1 MTILLVVAITAF
13 IMGVLLLGFWYL
25 QTKDLGILKN
35 KYFYADSSKTP
46 APILFSKTLN
56 LSGKPDYLIK
66 QKGMIFPVE
75 VKTGRTPKEPYDNH
89 VMQLMAYCLLVEENY
104 GQRPFGGFLKYP
116 EKEFK
121 IAYTDQA
128 KENIKEVVGEMLL
141 LKVSGKEPRCNHPTH
156 N

>member
-1 MTILLVVAITAF
+1 MTFLLVIAISAFVLGVILLA
-13 IMGVLLLGFWYL
+13 FWYL
-25 QTKDLGILKN
+25 QTQNLGILKN
-35 KYFYADSSKTP
+35 KYIYADSSK
-46 APILFSKTLN
+46 ASVPILFSKTLN

-104 GQRPFGGFLKYP
+104 GTRPFGGFLKYP

-128 KENIKEVVGEMLL
+128 KNNIKEVIGEMLL
-141 LKVSGKEPRCNHPTH
+141 LKASDKQPRCNHPSH